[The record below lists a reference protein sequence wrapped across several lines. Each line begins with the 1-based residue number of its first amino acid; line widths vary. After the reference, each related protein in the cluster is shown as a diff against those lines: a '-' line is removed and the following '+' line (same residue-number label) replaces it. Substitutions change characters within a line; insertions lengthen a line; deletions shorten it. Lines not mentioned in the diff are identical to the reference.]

1 MYPVLLLLAAS
12 LLVVPIQA
20 GEECLP
26 VPCMFTTREVWRV
39 PYGSEAGQ
47 PVRKVKMIGKAWRLN
62 RVAAEDL
69 DRWCSR
75 RENTAK
81 TFLESM
87 GISFPPGSLAQYDA
101 GRGQL
106 HLLLDGNQMELAEA
120 LMEFWDRGQSVDLSG
135 DSNPP
140 PDPF

>member
-1 MYPVLLLLAAS
+1 MHYVLPLIAAVLLVA
-12 LLVVPIQA
+12 PIQA
-20 GEECLP
+20 GEECLT
-26 VPCMFTTREVWRV
+26 VPCMFTTREVWRI
-39 PYGSEAGQ
+39 PFGAEARQ
-47 PVRKVKMIGKAWRLN
+47 PARKVKMIGKAWRLN

-106 HLLLDGNQMELAEA
+106 HLLLDANQMELAEA
-120 LMEFWDRGQSVDLSG
+120 LMEFWDRGQSVDLPG
-135 DSNPP
+135 ESNAP